1 MPTNKFWR
9 TDRVSSDELDDWSDV
24 REWLR
29 NGTAPLPPSVL
40 RKMLAE
46 RDALARACHEM
57 QVELDLCRRKLRALS
72 CTQCGGTGRKAVG
85 QHETLQAEWVTD
97 YAACDHGGT
106 NAD

>member
-1 MPTNKFWR
+1 
-9 TDRVSSDELDDWSDV
+9 VSSDELDDWSDV

-46 RDALARACHEM
+46 RDALARVCHEM
-57 QVELDLCRRKLRALS
+57 QIELDLCRRKIRAIT
-72 CTQCGGTGRKAVG
+72 CAKCHGTGLKAIWMHG
-85 QHETLQAEWVTD
+85 TLQTEWVMD